1 MVCYPRHDEEGT
13 IKDLSPAALAKRQP
27 EDVKQQ
33 RLLEQ
38 LEDNFKASVELEI
51 SLKKKLNDDLRRALK
66 ERDQCRSSVI
76 RLLLSAIH
84 NAEIAR
90 RDSLEDSDILGVIAK
105 EVKQRKESIEA
116 FKKGNRQD
124 LVAQE
129 EAERAILETYL
140 PQQMSRDEIVAIA
153 SKVINEVSAQGP
165 RDMGRVMG
173 KLMPQLKG
181 KADGKI
187 VNEVVTE
194 LFG

>member
-1 MVCYPRHDEEGT
+1 
-13 IKDLSPAALAKRQP
+13 
-27 EDVKQQ
+27 
-33 RLLEQ
+33 
-38 LEDNFKASVELEI
+38 LEI

-66 ERDQCRSSVI
+66 ERDKCRSSVI

-84 NAEIAR
+84 NVEIAR

-105 EVKQRKESIEA
+105 ETKQRKESIEA
-116 FKKGNRQD
+116 FKKGNRLD

-129 EAERAILETYL
+129 EAELAILETYL
-140 PQQMSRDEIVAIA
+140 PEQMSYNEIVSIA
-153 SKVINEVSAQGP
+153 SKVINEVAAQGP

-187 VNEVVTE
+187 INEIVTE
-194 LFG
+194 LLS